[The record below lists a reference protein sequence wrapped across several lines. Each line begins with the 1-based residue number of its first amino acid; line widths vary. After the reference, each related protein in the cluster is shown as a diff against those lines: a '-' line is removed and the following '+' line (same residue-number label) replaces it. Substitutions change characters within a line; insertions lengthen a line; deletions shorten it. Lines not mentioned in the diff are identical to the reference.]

1 MDRLMSDGYPFIFQV
16 IDKSESDEYLIQTL
30 QYRFKSDKS
39 HHAYIVRVEC
49 YKKHAYCVKF
59 FDKANI
65 NSKNKFSLRSNT
77 FEARTILYTMFH
89 IMLDVLKRDEY
100 ASFFFIGAEDEKDQ
114 DGMVSRRFRLYRRF
128 VLSTVS
134 DDKFEHFRRND
145 LSLYILVNKRYVE
158 DTASYAAELASIVQK
173 MMRQPTPLAILLH
186 EKSVFICE
194 ICGTMLKTGN
204 ILAISDISL
213 IFAPCKVLNIRIM
226 RTFNDN
232 EMLHEVLEMASE
244 YAIRESRSGRGLSHS
259 QAMEKIK
266 EQRGW
271 RNHYNGD
278 NSL

>member
-1 MDRLMSDGYPFIFQV
+1 MERLMSDGYPFIFQM

-39 HHAYIVRVEC
+39 HHAYIVRVES

-65 NSKNKFSLRSNT
+65 NSKNKFSIRSNT

-89 IMLDVLKRDEY
+89 IMLDVLKRDEK

-145 LSLYILVNKRYVE
+145 LSLYILVNKETEQIKRSRHNVVYN
-158 DTASYAAELASIVQK
+158 LRSIGKQYK
-173 MMRQPTPLAILLH
+173 FSISPTIAMIRDLWRKIMD
-186 EKSVFICE
+186 EVSV
-194 ICGTMLKTGN
+194 
-204 ILAISDISL
+204 S
-213 IFAPCKVLNIRIM
+213 
-226 RTFNDN
+226 
-232 EMLHEVLEMASE
+232 EV
-244 YAIRESRSGRGLSHS
+244 I
-259 QAMEKIK
+259 
-266 EQRGW
+266 
-271 RNHYNGD
+271 
-278 NSL
+278 

>member
-1 MDRLMSDGYPFIFQV
+1 MSDGYPFIFQM

-49 YKKHAYCVKF
+49 YKKHAYCIKF

-77 FEARTILYTMFH
+77 FEVRTILYTMFH
-89 IMLDVLKRDEY
+89 IMLDVLKR
-100 ASFFFIGAEDEKDQ
+100 DEKDQ

-158 DTASYAAELASIVQK
+158 DTTSYADELANIVQ
-173 MMRQPTPLAILLH
+173 QYL
-186 EKSVFICE
+186 
-194 ICGTMLKTGN
+194 
-204 ILAISDISL
+204 
-213 IFAPCKVLNIRIM
+213 
-226 RTFNDN
+226 
-232 EMLHEVLEMASE
+232 
-244 YAIRESRSGRGLSHS
+244 
-259 QAMEKIK
+259 
-266 EQRGW
+266 
-271 RNHYNGD
+271 
-278 NSL
+278 

>member
-1 MDRLMSDGYPFIFQV
+1 MSDGYPFIFQM

-77 FEARTILYTMFH
+77 FEVRTILYTMFH
-89 IMLDVLKRDEY
+89 IMLDVLKRDEK

-145 LSLYILVNKRYVE
+145 LSLYILVNKETEQIKRSRHNVVYN
-158 DTASYAAELASIVQK
+158 LRSIGKQYK
-173 MMRQPTPLAILLH
+173 FSISPTIAMTRDLWRKIMD
-186 EKSVFICE
+186 EVSV
-194 ICGTMLKTGN
+194 
-204 ILAISDISL
+204 S
-213 IFAPCKVLNIRIM
+213 
-226 RTFNDN
+226 
-232 EMLHEVLEMASE
+232 EV
-244 YAIRESRSGRGLSHS
+244 I
-259 QAMEKIK
+259 
-266 EQRGW
+266 
-271 RNHYNGD
+271 
-278 NSL
+278 

>member
-1 MDRLMSDGYPFIFQV
+1 MSDGYPFIFQM

-77 FEARTILYTMFH
+77 FEVRTILYTMFH
-89 IMLDVLKRDEY
+89 IMLDVLKR
-100 ASFFFIGAEDEKDQ
+100 DEKDQ

-145 LSLYILVNKRYVE
+145 LSLYILVNKKYVS
-158 DTASYAAELASIVQK
+158 DTSSYADELANIVQ
-173 MMRQPTPLAILLH
+173 QYL
-186 EKSVFICE
+186 
-194 ICGTMLKTGN
+194 
-204 ILAISDISL
+204 
-213 IFAPCKVLNIRIM
+213 
-226 RTFNDN
+226 
-232 EMLHEVLEMASE
+232 
-244 YAIRESRSGRGLSHS
+244 
-259 QAMEKIK
+259 
-266 EQRGW
+266 
-271 RNHYNGD
+271 
-278 NSL
+278 

>member
-1 MDRLMSDGYPFIFQV
+1 MERLMSDGYPFIFQL
-16 IDKSESDEYLIQTL
+16 IDKSECDEYLIQTL

-49 YKKHAYCVKF
+49 YKNHAYCVKF

-89 IMLDVLKRDEY
+89 IMLDVLKRDEK

-145 LSLYILVNKRYVE
+145 LSLYILVNKEYVS
-158 DTASYAAELASIVQK
+158 DTASYADELAGIVQRL
-173 MMRQPTPLAILLH
+173 MH
-186 EKSVFICE
+186 
-194 ICGTMLKTGN
+194 
-204 ILAISDISL
+204 
-213 IFAPCKVLNIRIM
+213 
-226 RTFNDN
+226 
-232 EMLHEVLEMASE
+232 
-244 YAIRESRSGRGLSHS
+244 
-259 QAMEKIK
+259 
-266 EQRGW
+266 
-271 RNHYNGD
+271 
-278 NSL
+278 

>member
-1 MDRLMSDGYPFIFQV
+1 MERLMSDGYPFIFQM

-77 FEARTILYTMFH
+77 FEVRTILYTMFH
-89 IMLDVLKRDEY
+89 IMLDVLKRDEK

-145 LSLYILVNKRYVE
+145 LSLYILVNKETEQIKRSRHNVVYN
-158 DTASYAAELASIVQK
+158 LRSIGKQYK
-173 MMRQPTPLAILLH
+173 FSISPTIAMTRDLWRKIMD
-186 EKSVFICE
+186 EVSV
-194 ICGTMLKTGN
+194 
-204 ILAISDISL
+204 S
-213 IFAPCKVLNIRIM
+213 
-226 RTFNDN
+226 
-232 EMLHEVLEMASE
+232 EV
-244 YAIRESRSGRGLSHS
+244 I
-259 QAMEKIK
+259 
-266 EQRGW
+266 
-271 RNHYNGD
+271 
-278 NSL
+278 